1 MSYDEQGNFQIDVTD
16 PEDVG
21 SLHDARE
28 RRQFDKIVQQEEDQ
42 AKAAQFQQQFA
53 GQSWQEALKESNLSQ
68 EEYNQICAENPQAA
82 TELIKNSPK
91 MVTRG
96 VAALKG
102 KPPQQRDPRGQ
113 FIPQG
118 PQPQQGAQRQVAQGG
133 DIDAQLEAAK
143 TKSRKSGLSYEDEL
157 DVIDTLFQAPAR

>member
-1 MSYDEQGNFQIDVTD
+1 MSYDQDGNFQIDVTD
-16 PEDVG
+16 PDDIG
-21 SLHDARE
+21 SLSDARE
-28 RRQFDKIVQQEEDQ
+28 RRRFDQIVQQEEDQ

-68 EEYNQICAENPQAA
+68 EEYSQLCSENPQLAVQ
-82 TELIKNSPK
+82 LMKDSVK
-91 MVTRG
+91 VVTRG
-96 VAALKG
+96 IAARKG

-113 FIPQG
+113 YIPQG